1 MGVAPAAAGQ
11 NGNQDG
17 SAQAVG
23 KIFGIFHRTVI
34 AATAS
39 HRAGAVRLVY
49 NGLFG
54 GVGKRVPCLKRRVN
68 VRRRLLHRLDGS
80 VNDFVDD
87 GLHVFGQRLH
97 GIVGRVHS
105 VTQLRL

>member
-11 NGNQDG
+11 NVNQDG

-23 KIFGIFHRTVI
+23 KILGIFHRTRI
-34 AATAS
+34 AATES
-39 HRAGAVRLVY
+39 HRTGAVRLVY

-54 GVGKRVPCLKRRVN
+54 GVGKRVSCLKRRVN
-68 VRRRLLHRLDGS
+68 VRRRLFDRLDSS

-87 GLHVFGQRLH
+87 GLHIIGQRVH
-97 GIVGRVHS
+97 GIVGRAHS